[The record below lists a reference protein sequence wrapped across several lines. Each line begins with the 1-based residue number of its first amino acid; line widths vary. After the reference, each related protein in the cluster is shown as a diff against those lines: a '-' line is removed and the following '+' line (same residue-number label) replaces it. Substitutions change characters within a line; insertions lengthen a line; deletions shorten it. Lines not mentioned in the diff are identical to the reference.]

1 MFPSQAI
8 LNVSED
14 IRTYFVFEIKMFT
27 VVAVSG
33 YLSST
38 KLLFKKKKRSFTVR
52 MTFRRIFFL
61 ICFLQSII
69 YNVVLVSGVR
79 QSDSVV
85 CILKYS

>member
-52 MTFRRIFFL
+52 MTFRRIIFFNYFFKL
-61 ICFLQSII
+61 FFKL
-69 YNVVLVSGVR
+69 YKV
-79 QSDSVV
+79 
-85 CILKYS
+85 